1 MKDFVVSLDI
11 GLMLAVIS
19 LLIPISRLIEKII
32 LSQRE
37 NAANWAEVR
46 VRLDNLEKAID
57 ELPH

>member
-1 MKDFVVSLDI
+1 MKDFVVTLDI
-11 GLMLAVIS
+11 GLMLAVIGS
-19 LLIPISRLIEKII
+19 LIPIARLIEKII

-57 ELPH
+57 GLPH